1 MYIWVQGRD
10 MGSLVFS
17 VYFFIVCESEELDF
31 CGYLW
36 FMDKRKKVEEEM
48 KGRELRMLE
57 IIFNFFS
64 FIKLEC

>member
-1 MYIWVQGRD
+1 

-17 VYFFIVCESEELDF
+17 AYPLTACESEELDL
-31 CGYLW
+31 CGHLW

-57 IIFNFFS
+57 IIPNFLS
-64 FIKLEC
+64 LIKSEC